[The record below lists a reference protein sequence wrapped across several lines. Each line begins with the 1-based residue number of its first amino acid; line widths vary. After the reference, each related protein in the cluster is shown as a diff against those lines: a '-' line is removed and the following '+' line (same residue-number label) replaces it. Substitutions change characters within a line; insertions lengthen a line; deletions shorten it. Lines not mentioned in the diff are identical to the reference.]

1 MAMNKV
7 LKKYT
12 YFFSFLLIFSTLLR
26 VEASCM
32 TDLYRV
38 LKKNKVSNAAKYT
51 SSLKS
56 PDFYLWDNWSLVE
69 ADGTIHVY
77 SLAASKSYTPAE
89 RHFHAYW
96 RHFVSVDDGKT
107 FADLGPVL
115 KHSDDTF
122 GFDNQAIWS
131 GSVAQLK
138 SGKFLAA
145 YTGLS
150 NENKFLQSL
159 GLAISDD
166 GQNFKRLNQGHAI
179 IDHKTM
185 HKQFLEKGYYVDEID
200 RLGHPDGE
208 LNGSIQALRDPYILE
223 SNDGLE
229 IFWAAKSFN
238 ENGEVIS
245 SIGRATIK
253 DLNSPQNIVLHR
265 PINPPDGIDYSQ
277 LELPN
282 VIQREDGKFLWFI
295 STTNRV
301 SELQPETEIEMM
313 ARVYLSDTLDSPLK
327 LLADRESSILFRS
340 NDTYTY
346 GLNIVRGTGSKI
358 KGRVFNV
365 EFGPNSKSLSL
376 PSTIPVDL

>member
-1 MAMNKV
+1 M
-7 LKKYT
+7 
-12 YFFSFLLIFSTLLR
+12 I
-26 VEASCM
+26 
-32 TDLYRV
+32 DLYRV
-38 LKKNKVSNAAKYT
+38 LKKNRISNAATYP
-51 SSLKS
+51 SRLKS
-56 PDFYLWDNWSLVE
+56 SDFYLWDNWSLVE

-77 SLAASKSYTPAE
+77 SLAASKSHTPAE

-96 RHFVSVDDGKT
+96 RHFVSVDEGQS

-115 KHSDDTF
+115 KHRNQSN

-159 GLAISDD
+159 GLAISEDAH
-166 GQNFKRLNQGHAI
+166 NFKRLNQGRAI

-185 HKQFLEKGYYVDEID
+185 HKQFLDKGYYVDEID

-223 SNDGLE
+223 TDEGLE
-229 IFWAAKSFN
+229 IFWAAKSYN
-238 ENGEVIS
+238 ESGEVIS

-295 STTNRV
+295 STTKRV
-301 SELQPETEIEMM
+301 SEQQAEPEIDMM
-313 ARVYLSDTLDSPLK
+313 ARVYLSDTLDSPLM
-327 LLADRESSILFRS
+327 LLPNRDSSILFRS
-340 NDTYTY
+340 NDTHTY

-358 KGRVFNV
+358 EGRVFNV
-365 EFGPNSKSLSL
+365 EFGPSSKSLTL